1 MSAVAEQRIPP
12 SGLTLESN
20 NDSAV
25 CTSATKLVLSGP
37 GIAHRRGGYRDPGS
51 RAFTEPQLRYPKE
64 RCMWH
69 NQFETLDRARAV
81 IGAYIDHYH
90 DWPDRRLA
98 HRTPAKSH
106 KLGTTQPDNYQTS
119 GEPQAA

>member
-1 MSAVAEQRIPP
+1 MHERDEAGALR
-12 SGLTLESN
+12 
-20 NDSAV
+20 A
-25 CTSATKLVLSGP
+25 
-37 GIAHRRGGYRDPGS
+37 GIAHRRGGYRDPES

-98 HRTPAKSH
+98 HRTPREV
-106 KLGTTQPDNYQTS
+106 TQTWDDAT
-119 GEPQAA
+119 